1 MGHGHTHNHN
11 HNHGVDVSGY
21 HKSFAIGIGLNI
33 TFIAVELFYGFLANS
48 SALIADAGHN
58 AGDVLGL
65 VFAWIAIW
73 LAGKSPKGRYS
84 YGYKKSTILISV
96 LNAII
101 LFVAVGFILWDAI
114 GKFVNLEPVGGT
126 QVMIVAGIGVVI
138 NTLTALMF
146 VKGQKND
153 LNIKGA
159 FLHMAADA
167 AVSLGVVIAGLLIRY
182 TGANWLDPVMSIL
195 IALIII
201 GGTWRL
207 FVDSV
212 NLALDATPEGIQ
224 LDEVSQT
231 LLAHEDVVE
240 VHDLHIWAMSTS
252 ENAMS
257 AHITVEAQ
265 SSAKLLGEIRGV
277 LAEKF
282 HLSHTTIQLET
293 KEVQLQCQSC

>member
-1 MGHGHTHNHN
+1 
-11 HNHGVDVSGY
+11 
-21 HKSFAIGIGLNI
+21 
-33 TFIAVELFYGFLANS
+33 
-48 SALIADAGHN
+48 
-58 AGDVLGL
+58 
-65 VFAWIAIW
+65 
-73 LAGKSPKGRYS
+73 
-84 YGYKKSTILISV
+84 
-96 LNAII
+96 
-101 LFVAVGFILWDAI
+101 
-114 GKFVNLEPVGGT
+114 
-126 QVMIVAGIGVVI
+126 MIVAGIGVVI

-212 NLALDATPEGIQ
+212 NLALDATPEIK